1 MDPKLEDKH
10 VLITGASGG
19 IGTVTT
25 RLFLQ
30 ENARVSAQ
38 YHHQVES
45 LMTLKSSYPKTL
57 NVIQGDIRKESDVK
71 NLFDKST
78 EYFGR
83 VAVLIANAGIWPS
96 EEVPIHEMT
105 LAQWHNTLA
114 VNLTGVFLCTKYFF
128 QNLKSYPAKYA
139 SLILVGSTAGVFGE
153 AGHADYATS
162 KAALSG
168 LMKTLKNEIVHL
180 AEHGRVNLVN
190 PGWTL
195 TPMANETLKDKVT
208 VKRVLQTIP
217 LRKIALP
224 IDIGQVIL
232 YLASDNLSGHV
243 SGQEITIA
251 GGMEGRVLFS
261 PEDIDQGDSENSK
274 QGL

>member
-30 ENARVSAQ
+30 KNARVTAH
-38 YHHQVES
+38 YHRQIEP
-45 LMTLKSSYPKTL
+45 LKILKNNYPETL
-57 NVIQGDIRKESDVK
+57 NLVQADIRRESDVK

-78 EYFGR
+78 DHFGR
-83 VAVLIANAGIWPS
+83 IAVLIANAGIWPS
-96 EEVPIHEMT
+96 DDVPIHEMT
-105 LAQWHNTLA
+105 FKQWQNTIA
-114 VNLTGVFLCTKYFF
+114 VNLTGVFLCVKYFF
-128 QNLKSYPAKYA
+128 QNLKSYPAKHA

-153 AGHADYATS
+153 AGHADYAAS

-168 LMKTLKNEIVHL
+168 LMKTLKNEIIHL

-195 TPMANETLKDKVT
+195 TSMAKKSLKDKTT

-224 IDIGQVIL
+224 MDIGQMIV

-251 GGMEGRVLFS
+251 GGMEGRVLFL
-261 PEDIDQGDSENSK
+261 PEEVDQ
-274 QGL
+274 

>member
-19 IGTVTT
+19 IGVVTT

-30 ENARVSAQ
+30 ENARVTAH
-38 YHHQVES
+38 YHRQAEP
-45 LMTLKSSYPKTL
+45 LTTLKNHYPKTL
-57 NVIQGDIRKESDVK
+57 NVIQADIRRESEVK

-78 EYFGR
+78 EYFGKI
-83 VAVLIANAGIWPS
+83 AVLVANAGIWS
-96 EEVPIHEMT
+96 SDGVPIHEMT
-105 LAQWHNTLA
+105 LEQWQNTIA
-114 VNLTGVFLCTKYFF
+114 INLTGVFLCVKYFF
-128 QNLKSYPAKYA
+128 QNLKSNPAKHA

-153 AGHADYATS
+153 AEHADYAAS

-195 TPMANETLKDKVT
+195 TPMAKETLNDKTT

-217 LRKIALP
+217 LRKVALP
-224 IDIGQVIL
+224 IDIGQMIV
-232 YLASDNLSGHV
+232 YLASDTLSGHV

-251 GGMEGRVLFS
+251 GGMEGRVLFL
-261 PEDIDQGDSENSK
+261 PEEID
-274 QGL
+274 